1 MRSSGVLLP
10 IFSLPGKYGI
20 GCFSKEAYKFVDFLK
35 KAGQTYWQILPIGPT
50 SYGDSPYQSFS
61 TFAGNPYFIDLEN
74 LIEQKLLTVEECEG
88 ASMGNRANDID
99 YGALYNERFRL
110 LRLAYSRIDS
120 VIKKKV
126 SDFANREEW
135 LEDYALFMAL
145 KDAHDGASFFTW
157 EDELRLR
164 DAAAIAKAKEDYA
177 DEIGFYQYLQY
188 EFFRQWKELKKYAN
202 KQNIKIIGDIPIYI
216 AEDSADVWC
225 NPKLFQ
231 MDENG
236 RPTAVAG
243 CPPDAFSELGQMW
256 GNPLYDWPAH
266 KKEGYAWW
274 IRRMEKCSELYDVIR
289 IDHFRGFDEY
299 YSIPYGRKDAV
310 VGQWEKGPG
319 LELFTAMKEKLGELN
334 IIAEDLG
341 YITPTVRQLVKD
353 TGFPN
358 MKIMEFAFDGRE
370 PKEGGAKTNDY
381 LPFNMD
387 HNCVVY
393 TGTHDNETL
402 YGWLD
407 NVGKASL
414 AEAKRFM
421 DIKWITKKGFVKK
434 MIRLAI
440 SSPANYCIIPIQDYL
455 CLGNEARINEPST
468 LGTNWRWR
476 LVKGQLTDKLADEML
491 YLANLYGRN

>member
-1 MRSSGVLLP
+1 MRASGVLLP

-20 GCFSKEAYKFVDFLK
+20 GCFSKEAYNFIDFLK

-61 TFAGNPYFIDLEN
+61 TFAGNPYFIDLEE
-74 LIEQKLLTVEECEG
+74 LIQQKLLTKEECD
-88 ASMGNRANDID
+88 AARMGTKENDID

-110 LRLAYSRIDS
+110 LRLAFSRIS
-120 VIKKKV
+120 PKTKAEVEK
-126 SDFANREEW
+126 FAKEQDW

-145 KDAHDGASFFTW
+145 KDAHDGKSFLEW
-157 EDELRLR
+157 EDDLRLR
-164 DAAAIAKAKEDYA
+164 DKDALEKALKTYA
-177 DEIGFYQYLQY
+177 DDVAFYEYLQY
-188 EFFRQWKELKKYAN
+188 EFFRQWKKLRAYAN
-202 KQNIKIIGDIPIYI
+202 KEGIQIIGDIPIYI
-216 AEDSADVWC
+216 AADSADVWC
-225 NPKLFQ
+225 NPQLFQ
-231 MDENG
+231 IDKDG
-236 RPTAVAG
+236 RPKAVAG

-266 KKEGYAWW
+266 KKEGYKWW
-274 IRRMEKCSELYDVIR
+274 ISRMKACEGLYDVIR

-299 YSIPYGRKDAV
+299 YSIPYGREDAV
-310 VGQWEKGPG
+310 IGQWEPGPG
-319 LELFTAMKEKLGELN
+319 YELFETMEKALGKLN

-341 YITPTVRQLVKD
+341 YITPTVRKLVKD

-370 PKEGGAKTNDY
+370 PKQGGAKTNDY

-387 HNCVVY
+387 KNCVVY

-407 NVGKASL
+407 NVDKGSL
-414 AEAKRFM
+414 DEAKRFM

-434 MIRLAI
+434 MVRLAV
-440 SSPANYCIIPIQDYL
+440 SSPANMCIIPIQDYL

-476 LVKGQLTDKLADEML
+476 LVKGQLTDKVAEEML
-491 YLANLYGRN
+491 YLANLYGRH

>member
-1 MRSSGVLLP
+1 MRASGVLLP

-20 GCFSKEAYKFVDFLK
+20 GCFSKEAYKFIDFLK

-61 TFAGNPYFIDLEN
+61 TFAGNPYFIDLEE
-74 LIEQKLLTVEECEG
+74 LIQQKLLTKEECD
-88 ASMGNRANDID
+88 AAHMGTKENDID
-99 YGALYNERFRL
+99 YGALYTERFRL
-110 LRLAYSRIDS
+110 LRLAFSRIS
-120 VIKKKV
+120 SKTKAEVEKFSK
-126 SDFANREEW
+126 EEDW

-145 KDAHDGASFFTW
+145 KDAHDGKSFQEW

-164 DAAAIAKAKEDYA
+164 DKAALEKAAKTYA
-177 DEIGFYQYLQY
+177 DDVAFYEWLQY
-188 EFFRQWKELKKYAN
+188 EFFRQWKKLRAYAN
-202 KQNIKIIGDIPIYI
+202 KEGIQIIGDIPIYI
-216 AEDSADVWC
+216 AADSADVWC
-225 NPKLFQ
+225 NPQLFQ
-231 MDENG
+231 IDKDG
-236 RPTAVAG
+236 RPKAVAG

-266 KKEGYAWW
+266 KKEGYKWW
-274 IRRMEKCSELYDVIR
+274 ISRMKACEGLYDVIR

-299 YSIPYGRKDAV
+299 YSIPYGREDAV
-310 VGQWEKGPG
+310 IGQWEPGPG
-319 LELFTAMKEKLGELN
+319 YELFEAMEKALGKLN

-341 YITPTVRQLVKD
+341 YITPTVRKLVKD

-370 PKEGGAKTNDY
+370 PKQGGAKTNDY

-387 HNCVVY
+387 KNCVVY

-407 NVGKASL
+407 NVGKGSL

-434 MIRLAI
+434 MVRLAI
-440 SSPANYCIIPIQDYL
+440 SSPANMCIIPIQDYL

-491 YLANLYGRN
+491 YLANLYGRH

>member
-1 MRSSGVLLP
+1 MRASGVLLP

-20 GCFSKEAYKFVDFLK
+20 GCFSKEAYHFIDFLK

-61 TFAGNPYFIDLEN
+61 TFAGNPYFIDLDN
-74 LIEQKLLTVEECEG
+74 LIEQGLLTKEECDSAHLGTKE
-88 ASMGNRANDID
+88 NDID

-110 LRLAYSRIDS
+110 LRTAFGRIDEKT
-120 VIKKKV
+120 KKEVEKFDK
-126 SDFANREEW
+126 SEPW

-145 KDAHDGASFFTW
+145 KDAHGGAAFSEW
-157 EDELRLR
+157 EDDLRLR
-164 DAAAIAKAKEDYA
+164 KEKAIATAKETYKNDI
-177 DEIGFYQYLQY
+177 DFYKYLQY
-188 EFFRQWKELKKYAN
+188 EFFREWKELRAYAN
-202 KQNIKIIGDIPIYI
+202 EQGIQIIGDIPIYI
-216 AEDSADVWC
+216 AADSADVWC

-231 MDENG
+231 MDENLM
-236 RPTAVAG
+236 PKSVAG
-243 CPPDAFSELGQMW
+243 CPPDAFSETGQMW
-256 GNPLYDWPAH
+256 GNPLYDWPVH
-266 KKEGYAWW
+266 KKEGYKWW
-274 IRRMEKCSELYDVIR
+274 ISRMKACERLYDVIR

-310 VGQWEKGPG
+310 VGQWEPGPG
-319 LELFTAMKEKLGELN
+319 YELFEAMEKELGKLN

-341 YITPTVRQLVKD
+341 YITPTVRKLVKD
-353 TGFPN
+353 TGYPN

-370 PKEGGAKTNDY
+370 PKTGGAKTNDY

-387 HNCVVY
+387 KNCVVY

-407 NVGKASL
+407 NVGKKSL
-414 AEAKRFM
+414 EEAKRFM

-434 MIRLAI
+434 MVRLAI
-440 SSPANYCIIPIQDYL
+440 SSPANMCIIPIQDYL

-476 LVKGQLTDKLADEML
+476 LVKGQLTDKVAEEML
-491 YLANLYGRN
+491 YLANLYGRH

>member
-1 MRSSGVLLP
+1 MRSSGILLP

-20 GCFSKEAYKFVDFLK
+20 GCFSKEAYAFVDFLK

-74 LIEQKLLTVEECEG
+74 LIEQGLLTKAECDS
-88 ASMGNRANDID
+88 AQMGDRENDIN

-110 LRLAYSRIDS
+110 LRTAFSRVDAAT
-120 VIKKKV
+120 KKKV
-126 SDFANREEW
+126 ADFEKKAQW

-145 KDAHDGASFFTW
+145 KDAHNGASFFTW
-157 EDELRLR
+157 EDDLRLR
-164 DAAAIAKAKEDYA
+164 KEAAIAEAKKKYEEDI
-177 DEIGFYQYLQY
+177 DFYKYLQY
-188 EFFRQWKELKKYAN
+188 EFFRQWKELKAYAN
-202 KQNIKIIGDIPIYI
+202 AAGIKIIGDIPIYI

-225 NPKLFQ
+225 NPSLFQ
-231 MDENG
+231 MDEEG
-236 RPTAVAG
+236 RPKAVAG
-243 CPPDAFSELGQMW
+243 CPPDAFSDKGQMW

-266 KKEGYAWW
+266 KKENYKWW
-274 IRRMEKCSELYDVIR
+274 ISRMANCVTLYDVIR

-299 YSIPYGRKDAV
+299 YSIPYGREDAV
-310 VGQWEKGPG
+310 IGQWEKGPG
-319 LELFTAMKEKLGELN
+319 LELFTAMKKELGELN

-341 YITPTVRQLVKD
+341 YITPTVRKLVKD

-370 PKEGGAKTNDY
+370 PKQGGAKTNDY
-381 LPFNMD
+381 LPFNMG

-421 DIKWITKKGFVKK
+421 DIKFITKKGFVKK

-440 SSPANYCIIPIQDYL
+440 SSPADYCIIPIQDYL

-476 LVKGQLTDKLADEML
+476 LVPGQLTDKLADEML

>member
-1 MRSSGVLLP
+1 MRASGVLLP

-20 GCFSKEAYKFVDFLK
+20 GCFSKEAYNFIDFLK

-61 TFAGNPYFIDLEN
+61 TFAGNPYFIDLEE
-74 LIEQKLLTVEECEG
+74 LIEQKLLTKEECDAAHMG
-88 ASMGNRANDID
+88 AKENDID
-99 YGALYNERFRL
+99 YGALYIERFRL
-110 LRLAYSRIDS
+110 LRLAYSRIDDKTKAE
-120 VIKKKV
+120 VKA
-126 SDFANREEW
+126 FAKEETW

-145 KDAHDGASFFTW
+145 KDAHDGKSFQEW

-164 DAAAIAKAKEDYA
+164 DKAALEKAAKTYA
-177 DEIGFYQYLQY
+177 DDVAFYEYLQY
-188 EFFRQWKELKKYAN
+188 EFFRQWKKLRAYAN
-202 KQNIKIIGDIPIYI
+202 KEGIQIIGDIPIYI
-216 AEDSADVWC
+216 AADSADVWC
-225 NPKLFQ
+225 NPSLFQ
-231 MDENG
+231 IDKDG
-236 RPTAVAG
+236 RPKAVAG
-243 CPPDAFSELGQMW
+243 CPPDAFSETGQMW

-266 KKEGYAWW
+266 KKEGYKWW
-274 IRRMEKCSELYDVIR
+274 ISRMKACERLYDVIR

-299 YSIPYGRKDAV
+299 YSIPYGREDAV
-310 VGQWEKGPG
+310 IGQWEPGPG
-319 LELFTAMKEKLGELN
+319 YELFEAMEKALGKLN

-341 YITPTVRQLVKD
+341 YITPTVRKLVKD

-370 PKEGGAKTNDY
+370 PKQGGAKTNDY

-387 HNCVVY
+387 KNCVVY

-407 NVGKASL
+407 NVGKGSL
-414 AEAKRFM
+414 EEAKRFM

-434 MIRLAI
+434 MVRLAV
-440 SSPANYCIIPIQDYL
+440 SSPANMCIIPIQDYL

-476 LVKGQLTDKLADEML
+476 LKKGQLTDKVAEEML
-491 YLANLYGRN
+491 YLANLYGRH

>member
-126 SDFANREEW
+126 SDFANKEEW

-188 EFFRQWKELKKYAN
+188 EFFRQWKELKDYAN
-202 KQNIKIIGDIPIYI
+202 EKGIKIIGDIPIYI

-225 NPKLFQ
+225 NPSLFQ
-231 MDENG
+231 MDEDG

-256 GNPLYDWPAH
+256 GNPLYDWDAH
-266 KKEGYAWW
+266 KKEGYKWW
-274 IRRMEKCSELYDVIR
+274 ISRM
-289 IDHFRGFDEY
+289 
-299 YSIPYGRKDAV
+299 
-310 VGQWEKGPG
+310 
-319 LELFTAMKEKLGELN
+319 N
-334 IIAEDLG
+334 
-341 YITPTVRQLVKD
+341 
-353 TGFPN
+353 N
-358 MKIMEFAFDGRE
+358 
-370 PKEGGAKTNDY
+370 N
-381 LPFNMD
+381 
-387 HNCVVY
+387 
-393 TGTHDNETL
+393 
-402 YGWLD
+402 
-407 NVGKASL
+407 
-414 AEAKRFM
+414 
-421 DIKWITKKGFVKK
+421 
-434 MIRLAI
+434 
-440 SSPANYCIIPIQDYL
+440 
-455 CLGNEARINEPST
+455 
-468 LGTNWRWR
+468 
-476 LVKGQLTDKLADEML
+476 
-491 YLANLYGRN
+491 

>member
-74 LIEQKLLTVEECEG
+74 LIEQKLLTVEECDG
-88 ASMGNRANDID
+88 ASMGSRANDVD
-99 YGALYNERFRL
+99 YGALYQERFRL

-120 VIKKKV
+120 ALKKKV
-126 SDFANREEW
+126 SGFANQEEW

-145 KDAHDGASFFTW
+145 KDAHEGASFFTW

-164 DAAAIAKAKEDYA
+164 DATAIAKAKEDYA

-188 EFFRQWKELKKYAN
+188 EFFRQWKELKEYAN
-202 KQNIKIIGDIPIYI
+202 KQDIKIIGDIPIYI

-225 NPKLFQ
+225 NPSLFQ

-236 RPTAVAG
+236 RPVAVAG

-274 IRRMEKCSELYDVIR
+274 IRRMEKCNELYDVIR

-310 VGQWEKGPG
+310 IGQWEKGPG

-370 PKEGGAKTNDY
+370 PKQGGAKTNDY

-387 HNCVVY
+387 KNCVVY

-476 LVKGQLTDKLADEML
+476 LVEGQLTDKLADEML

>member
-126 SDFANREEW
+126 SDFANKEEW

-202 KQNIKIIGDIPIYI
+202 KQDIKIIGDIPIYI

-476 LVKGQLTDKLADEML
+476 LVEGQLTDKLADEML

>member
-1 MRSSGVLLP
+1 MRASGVLLP

-20 GCFSKEAYKFVDFLK
+20 GCFSKEAYNFIDFLK

-61 TFAGNPYFIDLEN
+61 TFAGNPYFIDLEK
-74 LIEQKLLTVEECEG
+74 LIEQRLLTDEECST
-88 ASMGNRANDID
+88 AHMGSRENDID

-110 LRLAYSRIDS
+110 LRLAFSRITPDTRLS
-120 VIKKKV
+120 VEKFA
-126 SDFANREEW
+126 SDEEW

-145 KDAHDGASFFTW
+145 KDAHGGASFQEW

-164 DAAAIAKAKEDYA
+164 DEKALTKAKTTYA
-177 DEIGFYQYLQY
+177 NDIAFYEWLQY
-188 EFFRQWKELKKYAN
+188 EFFRQWKELRAYAN
-202 KQNIKIIGDIPIYI
+202 KEGIQIIGDIPIYI
-216 AEDSADVWC
+216 AADSADVWC
-225 NPKLFQ
+225 NPGLFQ
-231 MDENG
+231 IDKDG
-236 RPTAVAG
+236 RPKAVAG
-243 CPPDAFSELGQMW
+243 CPPDAFSEKGQMW

-266 KKEGYAWW
+266 KKEGYKWW
-274 IRRMEKCSELYDVIR
+274 ISRMKACERLYDVIR

-299 YSIPYGRKDAV
+299 YSIPYGREDAV
-310 VGQWEKGPG
+310 IGQWEPGPG
-319 LELFTAMKEKLGELN
+319 YELFQAMEKELGKLN

-341 YITPTVRQLVKD
+341 YITPTVRKLVKD
-353 TGFPN
+353 TGYPN

-370 PKEGGAKTNDY
+370 PKQGGAKTNDY

-387 HNCVVY
+387 KNCVVY

-407 NVGKASL
+407 NVGKGSL

-434 MIRLAI
+434 MVRLAI
-440 SSPANYCIIPIQDYL
+440 SSPANMCIIPIQDYL

-476 LVKGQLTDKLADEML
+476 LVPGQLTDKVADEML
-491 YLANLYGRN
+491 YLANLYGRH

>member
-126 SDFANREEW
+126 SDFANQEEW

-440 SSPANYCIIPIQDYL
+440 SSPADYCIIPIQDYL

-476 LVKGQLTDKLADEML
+476 LVEGQLTDKLADEML

>member
-20 GCFSKEAYKFVDFLK
+20 GCFSKEAYRFVDFLK
-35 KAGQTYWQILPIGPT
+35 KAGQTYWQILPVGPT

-74 LIEQKLLTVEECEG
+74 LMDQNLLTKEECN
-88 ASMGNRANDID
+88 SANLGSREDDID
-99 YGALYNERFRL
+99 YGLLYQERFRL
-110 LRLAYSRIDS
+110 LRLAYSRVDS

-126 SDFANREEW
+126 SDFAQREEW

-157 EDELRLR
+157 EDDLRLR
-164 DAAAIAKAKEDYA
+164 KPQAIGEAKEKYA

-188 EFFRQWKELKKYAN
+188 EFFRQWKELKDYAN
-202 KQNIKIIGDIPIYI
+202 ANEVKIIGDIPIYI

-225 NPKLFQ
+225 NPSLFQ
-231 MDENG
+231 MDEKG

-256 GNPLYDWPAH
+256 GNPLYNWEAH

-274 IRRMEKCSELYDVIR
+274 IRRMEKCNELYDVIR

-310 VGQWEKGPG
+310 IGEWVKGPG

-387 HNCVVY
+387 KNCVVY

-414 AEAKRFM
+414 DEAKRFM
-421 DIKWITKKGFVKK
+421 DIKWTTKKGFVKK
-434 MIRLAI
+434 MVRLAI

-476 LVKGQLTDKLADEML
+476 LKSGQLTDKLANEML
-491 YLANLYGRN
+491 YLANLYGRH